1 MPYTFRPAVESD
13 VQAIADIYNASVMA
27 GGATADL
34 APRTFDQRRA
44 WVESHTPPY
53 GVFVVESEDG
63 SIIGFGA
70 LSVFYDRAGYDGV
83 TDLAYYIDPAWQ
95 GRGVGT
101 FMLDRLLTEALARH
115 MRKACGIIFADN
127 GLHCPHAPLRLHP
140 IRTHARRCHRLHRH
154 HARHVLLVFGPVA
167 PRRFTLALHGFRC
180 PITLK
185 SCIGSALFLE
195 RHISDA
201 LIPDNGKLRD
211 STRFS
216 SVLTWRPAI
225 TWDATHV
232 KRCT

>member
-27 GGATADL
+27 GGVTADL
-34 APRTFDQRRA
+34 TPRTFDQRRA

-101 FMLDRLLTEALARH
+101 FMLDRLL
-115 MRKACGIIFADN
+115 
-127 GLHCPHAPLRLHP
+127 HCPHAPLRLHP

-154 HARHVLLVFGPVA
+154 HAGHVLLVFGPVA
-167 PRRFTLALHGFRC
+167 LQ
-180 PITLK
+180 
-185 SCIGSALFLE
+185 
-195 RHISDA
+195 
-201 LIPDNGKLRD
+201 
-211 STRFS
+211 
-216 SVLTWRPAI
+216 
-225 TWDATHV
+225 
-232 KRCT
+232 

>member
-34 APRTFDQRRA
+34 TPRTFDQRRA

-127 GLHCPHAPLRLHP
+127 AGSIALMHRFGFTQFRHMPAADTASTQPLRATISPWPLKSSRNLSKRKVTAGFP
-140 IRTHARRCHRLHRH
+140 FRFSPTRCW
-154 HARHVLLVFGPVA
+154 AATAFSWKA
-167 PRRFTLALHGFRC
+167 PRKEALR
-180 PITLK
+180 
-185 SCIGSALFLE
+185 
-195 RHISDA
+195 
-201 LIPDNGKLRD
+201 
-211 STRFS
+211 
-216 SVLTWRPAI
+216 WR
-225 TWDATHV
+225 
-232 KRCT
+232 

>member
-34 APRTFDQRRA
+34 TPRTFDQRRA

-127 GLHCPHAPLRLHP
+127 AGSIALMHRFGFTQFGLMPAAATDSTGTMRDMSTGIWTCSLAVSHFSQEKCEDAGANELDGGVEYNLDGW
-140 IRTHARRCHRLHRH
+140 IRPGMGQCARR
-154 HARHVLLVFGPVA
+154 
-167 PRRFTLALHGFRC
+167 
-180 PITLK
+180 
-185 SCIGSALFLE
+185 
-195 RHISDA
+195 
-201 LIPDNGKLRD
+201 
-211 STRFS
+211 TR
-216 SVLTWRPAI
+216 A
-225 TWDATHV
+225 
-232 KRCT
+232 

>member
-34 APRTFDQRRA
+34 TPRTFDQRRA

-115 MRKACGIIFADN
+115 MRKACGIIS
-127 GLHCPHAPLRLHP
+127 PITPAPLPSCTASASPNSDSCPPLPLTPPAPCGTCPTGIWTCSLAVSHFSQEKCEDAGANELDGGVEYNLDGW
-140 IRTHARRCHRLHRH
+140 IRPGMGQCARR
-154 HARHVLLVFGPVA
+154 
-167 PRRFTLALHGFRC
+167 
-180 PITLK
+180 
-185 SCIGSALFLE
+185 
-195 RHISDA
+195 
-201 LIPDNGKLRD
+201 
-211 STRFS
+211 TR
-216 SVLTWRPAI
+216 A
-225 TWDATHV
+225 
-232 KRCT
+232 

>member
-13 VQAIADIYNASVMA
+13 IQAITDIYNASVMA

-34 APRTFDQRRA
+34 TPRTFDQRRA

-101 FMLDRLLTEALARH
+101 FMLDRLLTEALAPTPP
-115 MRKACGIIFADN
+115 APCGT
-127 GLHCPHAPLRLHP
+127 CPTGIWTCSLAVSHFSQEKCEEAGANELDGGVEYNLDGW
-140 IRTHARRCHRLHRH
+140 IRPGMGQCARR
-154 HARHVLLVFGPVA
+154 
-167 PRRFTLALHGFRC
+167 
-180 PITLK
+180 
-185 SCIGSALFLE
+185 
-195 RHISDA
+195 
-201 LIPDNGKLRD
+201 
-211 STRFS
+211 TR
-216 SVLTWRPAI
+216 A
-225 TWDATHV
+225 
-232 KRCT
+232 

>member
-34 APRTFDQRRA
+34 TPRTFDQRRA

-127 GLHCPHAPLRLHP
+127 AGSIALMHRFGFTQFGLMPAAATDSTGTMRTCPTGIWTCSLAVSHFSQEKCEDAGANELDGGVEYNLDGW
-140 IRTHARRCHRLHRH
+140 IRPGMGQCARR
-154 HARHVLLVFGPVA
+154 
-167 PRRFTLALHGFRC
+167 
-180 PITLK
+180 
-185 SCIGSALFLE
+185 
-195 RHISDA
+195 
-201 LIPDNGKLRD
+201 
-211 STRFS
+211 TR
-216 SVLTWRPAI
+216 A
-225 TWDATHV
+225 
-232 KRCT
+232 

>member
-34 APRTFDQRRA
+34 TPRTFDQRRA

-127 GLHCPHAPLRLHP
+127 AGSIALM
-140 IRTHARRCHRLHRH
+140 HR
-154 HARHVLLVFGPVA
+154 FGVYGQINVYGV
-167 PRRFTLALHGFRC
+167 T
-180 PITLK
+180 TK
-185 SCIGSALFLE
+185 SE
-195 RHISDA
+195 RHKRSYWTRTADG
-201 LIPDNGKLRD
+201 NGIGGRKAPVPYG
-211 STRFS
+211 S
-216 SVLTWRPAI
+216 
-225 TWDATHV
+225 
-232 KRCT
+232 

>member
-1 MPYTFRPAVESD
+1 MQRTFRPYPFHPAVESD
-13 VQAIADIYNASVMA
+13 IQAITDIYNVAVVA

-34 APRTFDQRRA
+34 TPRTLDQRRA

-101 FMLDRLLTEALARH
+101 FMLDRLLTEARARHQAGLPPGGGPRH

-127 GLHCPHAPLRLHP
+127 VGSIALM
-140 IRTHARRCHRLHRH
+140 
-154 HARHVLLVFGPVA
+154 
-167 PRRFTLALHGFRC
+167 RRFGFTQFGLM
-180 PITLK
+180 PAAAT
-185 SCIGSALFLE
+185 
-195 RHISDA
+195 
-201 LIPDNGKLRD
+201 D
-211 STRFS
+211 STGTMRDMS
-216 SVLTWRPAI
+216 YWYL
-225 TWDATHV
+225 DL
-232 KRCT
+232 

>member
-34 APRTFDQRRA
+34 TPRTFDQRRA

-101 FMLDRLLTEALARH
+101 FMLDRLLTERWPATCASL
-115 MRKACGIIFADN
+115 
-127 GLHCPHAPLRLHP
+127 
-140 IRTHARRCHRLHRH
+140 RH
-154 HARHVLLVFGPVA
+154 HF
-167 PRRFTLALHGFRC
+167 RR
-180 PITLK
+180 
-185 SCIGSALFLE
+185 
-195 RHISDA
+195 
-201 LIPDNGKLRD
+201 
-211 STRFS
+211 
-216 SVLTWRPAI
+216 
-225 TWDATHV
+225 
-232 KRCT
+232 

>member
-34 APRTFDQRRA
+34 TPRTFDQRRA

-101 FMLDRLLTEALARH
+101 FMLDRLLTEARARH
-115 MRKACGIIFADN
+115 MRRFGFTQF
-127 GLHCPHAPLRLHP
+127 GLMPAAA
-140 IRTHARRCHRLHRH
+140 T
-154 HARHVLLVFGPVA
+154 
-167 PRRFTLALHGFRC
+167 
-180 PITLK
+180 
-185 SCIGSALFLE
+185 
-195 RHISDA
+195 
-201 LIPDNGKLRD
+201 D
-211 STRFS
+211 STGTMRDMS
-216 SVLTWRPAI
+216 YWYL
-225 TWDATHV
+225 DL
-232 KRCT
+232 

>member
-13 VQAIADIYNASVMA
+13 IQAITDIYNAAVVA

-34 APRTFDQRRA
+34 TPRTLDQRRA

-101 FMLDRLLTEALARH
+101 FMLDRLLTEARARH
-115 MRKACGIIFADN
+115 MRKACGIIS
-127 GLHCPHAPLRLHP
+127 PITSAPLPSCAASASPNSASCPPLPPTPPAPCGTCPTGIWTCSLAVSHFSQEKCENAGANELDGGVEYNLDGW
-140 IRTHARRCHRLHRH
+140 IRPGMGQCARR
-154 HARHVLLVFGPVA
+154 
-167 PRRFTLALHGFRC
+167 
-180 PITLK
+180 
-185 SCIGSALFLE
+185 
-195 RHISDA
+195 
-201 LIPDNGKLRD
+201 
-211 STRFS
+211 TR
-216 SVLTWRPAI
+216 A
-225 TWDATHV
+225 
-232 KRCT
+232 

>member
-34 APRTFDQRRA
+34 TPRTFDQRRA

-127 GLHCPHAPLRLHP
+127 AGSIALMHRFGFTQFGLY
-140 IRTHARRCHRLHRH
+140 ARRCHRLHRH
-154 HARHVLLVFGPVA
+154 HAGTCPTGIWTCSLAVSHFSQEKCEDAGANELDGGVEYNLDGWIRPGTGQCA
-167 PRRFTLALHGFRC
+167 RR
-180 PITLK
+180 
-185 SCIGSALFLE
+185 
-195 RHISDA
+195 
-201 LIPDNGKLRD
+201 
-211 STRFS
+211 TR
-216 SVLTWRPAI
+216 A
-225 TWDATHV
+225 
-232 KRCT
+232 

>member
-34 APRTFDQRRA
+34 TPRTFDQRRA

-115 MRKACGIIFADN
+115 MRKACGIIS
-127 GLHCPHAPLRLHP
+127 PITPAPLPSCTASASPNSDSCPPLPPTPPAPCETCPTGIWTCSTEAVYPCSPWIPVSYNTKKLYRISSFP
-140 IRTHARRCHRLHRH
+140 RTPYIGRAY
-154 HARHVLLVFGPVA
+154 
-167 PRRFTLALHGFRC
+167 PR
-180 PITLK
+180 
-185 SCIGSALFLE
+185 
-195 RHISDA
+195 
-201 LIPDNGKLRD
+201 
-211 STRFS
+211 
-216 SVLTWRPAI
+216 
-225 TWDATHV
+225 
-232 KRCT
+232 